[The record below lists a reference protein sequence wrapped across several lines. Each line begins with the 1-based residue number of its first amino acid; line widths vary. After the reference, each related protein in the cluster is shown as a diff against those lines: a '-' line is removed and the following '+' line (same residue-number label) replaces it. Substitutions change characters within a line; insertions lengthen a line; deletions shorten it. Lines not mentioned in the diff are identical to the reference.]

1 MRTGKREKDTDKIF
15 GKQMMELRQWTKQQN
30 KGMTL
35 IEVLVVVAILAITVG
50 IAGVSISL
58 ATSRDAEKSAKLT
71 QKKIGE
77 KATQAYDLVE
87 QQTAEAQELG
97 INGLTQKI
105 LYKGYL
111 IYYKFCD
118 FAISIII
125 VGWVIAILG
134 NFLFHKLPK
143 IRKFCILFF
152 GVAVTG
158 ITFLIVFAP
167 SMIQSLGK

>member
-1 MRTGKREKDTDKIF
+1 MKK
-15 GKQMMELRQWTKQQN
+15 MMCA
-30 KGMTL
+30 
-35 IEVLVVVAILAITVG
+35 VLM
-50 IAGVSISL
+50 L
-58 ATSRDAEKSAKLT
+58 ATFVFLLTGCGNSAPSASFDGSRQQMADQRAQQKAAEKAKEQTTDRKKDAEKSAKLT
-71 QKKIGE
+71 QKKIEE

-152 GVAVTG
+152 GVTVTG

>member
-1 MRTGKREKDTDKIF
+1 MKK
-15 GKQMMELRQWTKQQN
+15 MMCA
-30 KGMTL
+30 
-35 IEVLVVVAILAITVG
+35 VLM
-50 IAGVSISL
+50 L
-58 ATSRDAEKSAKLT
+58 ATFVFLLTGCGNSAPSASFDGSRQQMADQRAQQKAAEKAKEQTTDRKKDAEKSAKLT

-77 KATQAYDLVE
+77 KATQAYDLV
-87 QQTAEAQELG
+87 AQELG

-134 NFLFHKLPK
+134 NFLFRKLPK

-152 GVAVTG
+152 GVTVTG